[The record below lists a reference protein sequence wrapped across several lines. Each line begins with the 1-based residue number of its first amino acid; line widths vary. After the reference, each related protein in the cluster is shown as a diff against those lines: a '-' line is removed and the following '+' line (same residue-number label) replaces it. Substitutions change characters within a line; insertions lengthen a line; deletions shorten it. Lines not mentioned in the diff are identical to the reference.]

1 MYYQTCNSNIL
12 YTIQLTE
19 FKTCILL
26 LIHEYINQLYE
37 WNNAYQTLI
46 HLSST
51 FIIITR
57 IKIHL
62 LEQKWKLYIKA
73 ILVMK
78 YIHVPKYITVSG
90 YKKECPE
97 TNKVNTQSITRFFKV
112 IY

>member
-19 FKTCILL
+19 FKTCILS

-51 FIIITR
+51 FIIIF
-57 IKIHL
+57 H
-62 LEQKWKLYIKA
+62 A
-73 ILVMK
+73 
-78 YIHVPKYITVSG
+78 
-90 YKKECPE
+90 YKNTSFGAKVE
-97 TNKVNTQSITRFFKV
+97 TIYQGHPRDEVYMYQSILPFLVTKRNVLKLTKLTRNLLPVFLK
-112 IY
+112 